1 MKNLVSN
8 EWLKNN
14 MNKENLVIFDVRHVL
29 GNDSYGKTEYEK
41 GHIPNAVFVPVEGLL
56 TGEIDRKSVV

>member
-14 MNKENLVIFDVRHVL
+14 MDKENLVIFDVRHVL
-29 GNDSYGKTEYEK
+29 GDDSYGKTEYEK
-41 GHIPNAVFVPVEGLL
+41 GHIPNAVFVPVEELL
-56 TGEIDRKSVV
+56 